1 MSEEYVVEC
10 PGYFL
15 ELFKEIKPEKATREH
30 IFCTKDVIARMVFD
44 TPDASISVTK
54 NLDIVEVKGEVRTQR
69 PKEVER
75 EIESITTQGA
85 WGTKATPCKVV
96 ERHVHEYDGTKIH
109 HIHFACTL
117 FLESPE
123 ILKSIIKKI
132 EEIASKY

>member
-54 NLDIVEVKGEVRTQR
+54 NLDIVRGQDSKAQGGGKGDRVDNHPRSVGDKGDSMQ
-69 PKEVER
+69 
-75 EIESITTQGA
+75 S
-85 WGTKATPCKVV
+85 
-96 ERHVHEYDGTKIH
+96 
-109 HIHFACTL
+109 
-117 FLESPE
+117 S
-123 ILKSIIKKI
+123 
-132 EEIASKY
+132 